1 MSTNVCQET
10 RFCKVGEEHGYFHTW
25 EHYSKPLPAS
35 SLIGGEPAGV
45 FSQVFGIVEF
55 HDGVRRID
63 PVRITFLDEVPK
75 ELMDIKKYIEE
86 EIK

>member
-1 MSTNVCQET
+1 MYAIKLV
-10 RFCKVGEEHGYFHTW
+10 FCKVGEEYGYFHTW
-25 EHYSKPLPAS
+25 EYYSKPLPTS
-35 SLIGGEPAGV
+35 PFVGDEPAGV

-55 HDGVRRID
+55 YDGVRRID

-86 EIK
+86 ETK